1 MTVAG
6 WWPSVASRCLATW
19 ARRFEWIVQ
28 VPCCVA
34 ERVME
39 DERQLM
45 SSIGSVRI
53 VRVRIP
59 RVLAAWRAEGVYEN
73 RLVAERVRRLRWL
86 ER

>member
-1 MTVAG
+1 
-6 WWPSVASRCLATW
+6 
-19 ARRFEWIVQ
+19 
-28 VPCCVA
+28 
-34 ERVME
+34 ME

-73 RLVAERVRRLRWL
+73 RPVAERVRRLRWL